1 VTRKSQRLIA
11 YGSRRLWALC
21 TDNASVMVSM
31 RIAADAGGLVL
42 ASYVFFAHAGILVSN
57 ELCARPPFL
66 RGMK

>member
-1 VTRKSQRLIA
+1 
-11 YGSRRLWALC
+11 
-21 TDNASVMVSM
+21 MVSM

-42 ASYVFFAHAGILVSN
+42 ASYVFFAHAVILVSK